1 MNSPHSTII
10 TVFLAIS
17 FALSS
22 PGIAV
27 EGESGKDAPAKV
39 YVPYE
44 DLKGVFEKADQGVFL
59 PYKDFQKLCRR
70 LGPDTCRPG
79 RGSCGAGRY
88 LLALDFVRQLETQPG
103 LAVVDFRIPSAAIT
117 TLELLIPE
125 ENLKVDVQPMLAA
138 TTSQAKI
145 PLSPITTEQVFR
157 RSGLIGITSSPRR
170 SVHLEDIKNLARV
183 DTGQLPKNL
192 QNRPGVTAYR
202 FITSDY
208 SGTIAIET
216 ASSRITVDW

>member
-59 PYKDFQKLCRR
+59 PYKDFQKLWRSAQGKPAGVAKAPFEYLVSTAKFQGKVVEEFATIR
-70 LGPDTCRPG
+70 LELTIDV
-79 RGSCGAGRY
+79 
-88 LLALDFVRQLETQPG
+88 LADDWV
-103 LAVVDFRIPSAAIT
+103 RIPVGLGGVAVAQAVTCSPWILSANSK
-117 TLELLIPE
+117 P
-125 ENLKVDVQPMLAA
+125 
-138 TTSQAKI
+138 
-145 PLSPITTEQVFR
+145 SP
-157 RSGLIGITSSPRR
+157 
-170 SVHLEDIKNLARV
+170 
-183 DTGQLPKNL
+183 
-192 QNRPGVTAYR
+192 
-202 FITSDY
+202 
-208 SGTIAIET
+208 
-216 ASSRITVDW
+216 DWP